1 MSEAFAKAFKH
12 VRDQVEKGVPDA
24 VIQEKMPEFRDGP
37 VVVNRYVPLT
47 PPMLGSALKNP
58 GLELTKEVLQRIEK
72 FGKRRGL
79 LMEVEG
85 ENIFLVSKNGVKKA
99 WLKRDFYAATNME
112 LFDDI
117 GKVIYRL
124 NPDLPAEAELSDGVT
139 ATIARLLGD
148 KMLVTKAIVAFFF
161 LVSPVL
167 WIAVSMFL
175 TESLFYPRWAML
187 LMGVLGVAATLYII
201 RLYLKENF
209 PEVFEKFDTE
219 VLKRKAAVKA

>member
-1 MSEAFAKAFKH
+1 MSEAFAKAFKY
-12 VRDQVEKGVPDA
+12 VKEQVEKGVPDA
-24 VIQEKMPEFRDGP
+24 IIQEKMPEFRDGS
-37 VVVNRYVPLT
+37 VVVNRYIPLN
-47 PPMLGSALKNP
+47 PPMLGASLKNP
-58 GLELTKEVLQRIEK
+58 GLELTKDTLQAVER
-72 FGKRRGL
+72 FAKRRGL

-99 WLKRDFYAATNME
+99 WLKRDFYAATNID

-117 GKVIYRL
+117 GKVVYKL
-124 NPDLPAEAELSDGVT
+124 NPDLSAEAELSSGLT
-139 ATIARLLGD
+139 ASIARLLGD

-167 WIAVSMFL
+167 WIAASLFL

-187 LMGVLGVAATLYII
+187 LMGALGVAATLYLI

-219 VLKRKAAVKA
+219 TLHRKAVAKA